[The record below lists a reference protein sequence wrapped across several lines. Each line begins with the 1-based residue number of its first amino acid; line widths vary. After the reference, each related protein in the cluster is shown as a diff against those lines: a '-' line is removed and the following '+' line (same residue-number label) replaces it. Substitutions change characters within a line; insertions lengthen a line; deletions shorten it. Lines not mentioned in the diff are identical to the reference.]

1 MKRWIRLGA
10 IVVAIAAMVVALVLL
25 RSQDPDA
32 DATTREPTPSLGDD
46 SERVTLLQNDRDA
59 IERIAIDG
67 DETDLTIERV
77 SDGEFRP
84 VYEYD
89 VDFDRARVNR
99 IVSQAVSLTSRRV
112 IGEVDDLSEYGLG
125 DPTATITVERSDG
138 ERQRITVGSMTPARD
153 AYYVMRPDDENV
165 YSVFNSWIRP
175 FFTTLNAMRVRSIP
189 QINIQVL
196 ERIVIETL
204 EGRTIRTELIP
215 EWDEDP
221 ELGFSRFA
229 VYEPFSRR
237 FQANTNWFEELQGAL
252 ENLRIGIFVDDAP
265 DDLAEYGLAPP
276 EARALIE
283 DQETTFEVF
292 VGAETEG
299 GRFAT
304 FPDTPS
310 VFVLSGIEPIVDVR
324 PYDTIS
330 PFALIVNIDLID
342 AFVVETGEATFTGR
356 IERTPADDPET
367 EEEEVDETYFLNGRQ
382 IDEDT
387 FKDLYQWVI
396 GLQLDAEIGV
406 DDIPTTD
413 ELASRGPIVSIT
425 YNLNND
431 LGPLNVSFVPQNAN
445 FAAVVREGRAEFL
458 IARAKLQRLVR
469 AFERAVDE
477 L

>member
-10 IVVAIAAMVVALVLL
+10 IVVAIAAMVVVIVVL

-32 DATTREPTPSLGDD
+32 ATQEPAPTVSDD
-46 SERVTLLQNDRDA
+46 SERVTLFDNERDA
-59 IERIAIDG
+59 IERITIDG
-67 DETDLTIERV
+67 TENDLTIERLG
-77 SDGEFRP
+77 DQEYRP

-89 VDFDRARVNR
+89 VEFQQQRVDR
-99 IVSQAVSLTSRRV
+99 IVSQAASLTSRRV
-112 IGEVDDLSEYGLG
+112 IGEVDDLSEYGFE
-125 DPTATITVERSDG
+125 DPVATVTVERSDG
-138 ERQRITVGSMTPARD
+138 TQQRVTIGSMTPARD
-153 AYYVMRPDDENV
+153 AYYVMRPDDSKV

-175 FFTTLNAMRVRSIP
+175 FFTTLDSMRVRSIP
-189 QINIQVL
+189 QIEFQALKRV
-196 ERIVIETL
+196 VIETL
-204 EGRTIRTELIP
+204 EGRTIRTELVP

-237 FQANTNWFEELQGAL
+237 FQANTNWFEELQGEL
-252 ENLRIGIFVDDAP
+252 EGLRIGTFVDDAP
-265 DDLAEYGLAPP
+265 DDLGAYGLAPP
-276 EARALIE
+276 QARVLIE
-283 DQETTFEVF
+283 DQQTVFEVL

-310 VFVLSGIEPIVDVR
+310 VFVLSGIEPIVDVD

-342 AFVVETGEATFTGR
+342 TFVVESDERAFTGR
-356 IERTPADDPET
+356 IERTPVDDPEA
-367 EEEEVDETYFLNGRQ
+367 EEEEADEEYFLNDEQ

-396 GLQLDAEIGV
+396 GLQLDAEIEA
-406 DDIPTTD
+406 DNIPTT
-413 ELASRGPIVSIT
+413 EALASRDPIVTIT

-431 LGPLNVSFVPQNAN
+431 MDPLNVSFVPHNTN

-458 IARAKLQRLVR
+458 ISRAKLQRLLR
-469 AFERAVDE
+469 AFEQAAGE

>member
-1 MKRWIRLGA
+1 MKRWIRLA
-10 IVVAIAAMVVALVLL
+10 AVVGAIAAMVVALVVL

-32 DATTREPTPSLGDD
+32 SSEEPTPSLDED

-84 VYEYD
+84 VYEHD
-89 VDFDRARVNR
+89 VDFDRSRVDR
-99 IVSQAVSLTSRRV
+99 VVSQAASMTSRRV
-112 IGEVDDLSEYGLG
+112 IGEVDDLSEYGL
-125 DPTATITVERSDG
+125 DEPSATITVERSDG
-138 ERQRITVGSMTPARD
+138 ERQRIAVGSMTPARD
-153 AYYVMRPDDENV
+153 AYYVMRPDDGNV
-165 YSVFNSWIRP
+165 YTVFDSWVRP
-175 FFTTLNAMRVRSIP
+175 FFTTLDAMRVRSIP
-189 QINIQVL
+189 QVDFQAL

-204 EGRTIRTELIP
+204 EGRTIRTELVP
-215 EWDEDP
+215 ESEEDP

-237 FQANTNWFEELQGAL
+237 FQANTNWFEELQEAL
-252 ENLRIGIFVDDAP
+252 ESLQIGTFVDDAP

-276 EARALIE
+276 RARVLIE
-283 DQETTFEVF
+283 DEETTLEVL

-304 FPDTPS
+304 FPDAQS

-324 PYDTIS
+324 AYDTIS
-330 PFALIVNIDLID
+330 PFALIVNIDLLD
-342 AFVVETGEATFTGR
+342 TFVVETGDQTFTGR
-356 IERTPADDPET
+356 IERTPVDDPET
-367 EEEEVDETYFLNGRQ
+367 EEEEFDEAYFLNDRQ

-387 FKDLYQWVI
+387 FKDLYQWAI
-396 GLQLDAEIGV
+396 GLQLDAEIAA
-406 DDIPTTD
+406 DEIPTTD
-413 ELASRGPIVSIT
+413 ELAAREPIVSIT
-425 YNLNND
+425 YNLTD
-431 LGPLNVSFVPQNAN
+431 DHGPLSVSFVPQNAN
-445 FAAVVREGRAEFL
+445 FAAVVRDGRAEFL
-458 IARAKLQRLVR
+458 IARTKLRRLVR

>member
-10 IVVAIAAMVVALVLL
+10 IVVAIAAMVVAIVLL

-32 DATTREPTPSLGDD
+32 ATDEPTPRLGDD
-46 SERVTLLQNDRDA
+46 PERVTLFENDRGA
-59 IERIAIDG
+59 IERITIDG
-67 DETDLTIERV
+67 ADSDLTIERV
-77 SDGEFRP
+77 SDEEFRP

-89 VDFDRARVNR
+89 VEFERQRVNR

-112 IGEVDDLSEYGLG
+112 IGEVDDPSEYGF
-125 DPTATITVERSDG
+125 DEPAATITVESSDG
-138 ERQRITVGSMTPARD
+138 EQQRITVGSMTPARD

-175 FFTTLNAMRVRSIP
+175 FFTTLDSMRVRSIP
-189 QINIQVL
+189 QIDFQAL

-204 EGRTIRTELIP
+204 EGRTIRTELVP

-237 FQANTNWFEELQGAL
+237 FQANTNWFEELQGGL
-252 ENLRIGIFVDDAP
+252 ENLQIGTFVDDAP
-265 DDLAEYGLAPP
+265 DDLSEYGLAPP
-276 EARALIE
+276 EARVVIE
-283 DQETTFEVF
+283 DQETTFEVL
-292 VGAETEG
+292 VGASTEG

-310 VFVLSGIEPIVDVR
+310 VFVLSGIEPLVDVE

-342 AFVVETGEATFTGR
+342 TFVVETGEQTFTGR

-367 EEEEVDETYFLNGRQ
+367 EEEEFDEAYFLNGEQ

-387 FKDLYQWVI
+387 FKDLYQWAI
-396 GLQLDAEIGV
+396 GLQLDAEI
-406 DDIPTTD
+406 DAANIPTTD
-413 ELASRGPIVSIT
+413 ELAAREPIVSIT
-425 YNLNND
+425 YNLNNEME
-431 LGPLNVSFVPQNAN
+431 PLNVSFVPENEN

-458 IARAKLQRLVR
+458 IARAKLDRLVR
-469 AFERAVDE
+469 AFERAAGE

>member
-1 MKRWIRLGA
+1 M
-10 IVVAIAAMVVALVLL
+10 AIAAMVVAIVLL
-25 RSQDPDA
+25 RSRDPEAAA
-32 DATTREPTPSLGDD
+32 DEPTPQLGDD
-46 SERVTLLQNDRDA
+46 QERVTLLETDRDA
-59 IERIAIDG
+59 IERITIDG
-67 DETDLTIERV
+67 ADSDLTIERV
-77 SDGEFRP
+77 SDEEFRP

-89 VDFDRARVNR
+89 VEFQRQRVNR
-99 IVSQAVSLTSRRV
+99 IVSQAISLTSRRV
-112 IGEVDDLSEYGLG
+112 IGEVDDLSEYGL
-125 DPTATITVERSDG
+125 DEPAATITVESSDG
-138 ERQRITVGSMTPARD
+138 EQQRITVGSMTPARD
-153 AYYVMRPDDENV
+153 AYYVMRPGDANV

-175 FFTTLNAMRVRSIP
+175 FFTTLDSMRVRSIP
-189 QINIQVL
+189 QIDFQAL

-215 EWDEDP
+215 EWDENP

-252 ENLRIGIFVDDAP
+252 ENLQIGPFVDDAP
-265 DDLAEYGLAPP
+265 DDLGAYGLAPP
-276 EARALIE
+276 EARVVIE
-283 DQETTFEVF
+283 DQETTFEVL

-310 VFVLSGIEPIVDVR
+310 VFVLSGIEPLIDVD

-330 PFALIVNIDLID
+330 PFALIINIDLVD
-342 AFVVETGEATFTGR
+342 TFVVETGEETFTGR

-367 EEEEVDETYFLNGRQ
+367 EEEEFDETYFLNGEQ

-396 GLQLDAEIGV
+396 GLQLDAEI
-406 DDIPTTD
+406 DSASIPTTD
-413 ELASRGPIVSIT
+413 ELASREPIVSIT
-425 YNLNND
+425 YNLNNEME
-431 LGPLNVSFVPQNAN
+431 PLNVSFVPENEN

-458 IARAKLQRLVR
+458 IARAKLDRLVR
-469 AFERAVDE
+469 AFERAAGE

>member
-10 IVVAIAAMVVALVLL
+10 IVVAIAAMVVALVIL

-32 DATTREPTPSLGDD
+32 AAEEPAPTLGDD
-46 SERVTLLQNDRDA
+46 PDRVTLLENDRDA
-59 IERIAIDG
+59 IERITIDG
-67 DETDLTIERV
+67 DESDLTIERV
-77 SDGEFRP
+77 SEEEFRP

-89 VDFDRARVNR
+89 VEFQPQRVNR

-112 IGEVDDLSEYGLG
+112 IGEVDDLAEYGLD
-125 DPTATITVERSDG
+125 DPTATITVEREDG
-138 ERQRITVGSMTPARD
+138 GQQSITVGSMTPARD

-175 FFTTLNAMRVRSIP
+175 FFTTLDSMRVRSIP
-189 QINIQVL
+189 QIDFQAL

-252 ENLRIGIFVDDAP
+252 EGLQIGPFVDDAP
-265 DDLAEYGLAPP
+265 DDLARYGLSPP
-276 EARALIE
+276 RAQVLIE
-283 DQETTFEVF
+283 DQETTFEVL

-304 FPDTPS
+304 FPDSPS
-310 VFVLSGIEPIVDVR
+310 VFVLSGIEPVVDVE

-342 AFVVETGEATFTGR
+342 TFVVETADQTFTGR

-367 EEEEVDETYFLNGRQ
+367 EEEEFDEAYFLNGEQ

-396 GLQLDAEIGV
+396 GLQLDAEIEV
-406 DDIPTTD
+406 ANIPTTD
-413 ELASRGPIVSIT
+413 ELASREPIVTVT

-431 LGPLNVSFVPQNAN
+431 MGPLDVSFVPQNAN

-458 IARAKLQRLVR
+458 IARAKLQRLER
-469 AFERAVDE
+469 AFEQAVDE